1 MKLLAYMAAG
11 RRRLIKSC
19 LVSLF
24 KSGVASTDIFEMLKH
39 TWKQRQYMYLTRLEI
54 QGLRIIH
61 WRCKIYLQRL
71 HVKVQCNQTHHD
83 KHSAVAAMMSEFAC
97 EQQKGHMNLPQYLQE

>member
-61 WRCKIYLQRL
+61 PLE
-71 HVKVQCNQTHHD
+71 VQDLLTE
-83 KHSAVAAMMSEFAC
+83 VTC
-97 EQQKGHMNLPQYLQE
+97 ESTV